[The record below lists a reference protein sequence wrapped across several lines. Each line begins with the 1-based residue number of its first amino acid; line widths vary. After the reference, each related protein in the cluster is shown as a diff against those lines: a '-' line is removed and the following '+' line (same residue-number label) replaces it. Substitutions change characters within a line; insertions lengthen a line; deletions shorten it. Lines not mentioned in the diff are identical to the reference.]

1 VTALAIC
8 GICGASY
15 DERAYQVVVPVLH
28 ASFDRFDCAELAL
41 KRHLRK
47 ARRPT
52 LVDALLGEVE
62 RLPTQ
67 LPDRPDRVV

>member
-1 VTALAIC
+1 LAIC

-15 DERAYQVVVPVLH
+15 DERAYQVVVPALR

-41 KRHLRK
+41 KRHLRE
-47 ARRPT
+47 ARRRT
-52 LVDALLGEVE
+52 LVEALVDEVE
-62 RLPTQ
+62 HLRAR

>member
-1 VTALAIC
+1 LAIC

-15 DERAYQVVVPVLH
+15 DERAYQVVVPALR

-41 KRHLRK
+41 KRHLRE

-52 LVDALLGEVE
+52 LVEALVDEVE
-62 RLPTQ
+62 HLRAR

>member
-1 VTALAIC
+1 MAIC

-15 DERAYQVVVPVLH
+15 DERAYQVVVPMLR
-28 ASFDRFDCAELAL
+28 ASFDRFDCAEIAL
-41 KRHLRK
+41 KKHLRD
-47 ARRPT
+47 ARRPA

-62 RLPTQ
+62 LLRAQ